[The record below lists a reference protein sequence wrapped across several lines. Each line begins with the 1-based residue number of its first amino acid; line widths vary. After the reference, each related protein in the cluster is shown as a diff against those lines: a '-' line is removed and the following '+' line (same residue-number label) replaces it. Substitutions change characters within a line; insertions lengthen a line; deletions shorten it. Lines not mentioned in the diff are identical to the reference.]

1 MRDFPASHVWW
12 PEGMFS
18 DMFKD
23 LDPNC
28 FQNGRCFA
36 FSNEL
41 FFWARYLYRRSPQRS
56 EWFAWSSQNIQ
67 IRCATPALSATL
79 SCRCQLATLDIPE
92 NSGNLSLANRTLPLD
107 SRWLTWLTWLT
118 YGQAVDFK
126 RTMGSMLPARWK
138 RKIPCFFWGGG
149 RSKSC
154 FCLGYASRCFS
165 ILENTHPLCT
175 TKGAPVVNIRYFLM
189 RRYGDHGR
197 KSGKATSIRRHLQPH
212 TGVHEN
218 FYFAVCI
225 VIFFVIWFC
234 LFWSCHLSMS
244 FFAIC
249 VPCVWHFFLQFFI
262 VFLHVLMILMCF
274 LWFFNGFLWFSSI
287 FGWFSSLIHWF
298 SLIFFNCPLVF
309 FIFSLVFFDVFTFSV
324 VFFDFL

>member
-23 LDPNC
+23 LNPNC

-138 RKIPCFFWGGG
+138 RKIPCFFG
-149 RSKSC
+149 
-154 FCLGYASRCFS
+154 
-165 ILENTHPLCT
+165 
-175 TKGAPVVNIRYFLM
+175 VVEGL
-189 RRYGDHGR
+189 
-197 KSGKATSIRRHLQPH
+197 K
-212 TGVHEN
+212 
-218 FYFAVCI
+218 
-225 VIFFVIWFC
+225 
-234 LFWSCHLSMS
+234 
-244 FFAIC
+244 
-249 VPCVWHFFLQFFI
+249 
-262 VFLHVLMILMCF
+262 
-274 LWFFNGFLWFSSI
+274 
-287 FGWFSSLIHWF
+287 
-298 SLIFFNCPLVF
+298 
-309 FIFSLVFFDVFTFSV
+309 V
-324 VFFDFL
+324 VSA